1 MLSGYSLGMMLFKK
15 KPRPPS
21 PIVHADDEDF
31 ERIVSEHPGVTVVD
45 FWAAWCGPCRMMEP
59 ILDEIAI
66 EFEDDGV
73 LVVKVDVDRATETAA
88 DYGIRSIPT
97 VVFFRGGEP
106 LFEMVGAVPKPVLQ
120 REIRANLSSTED
132 TSQPAD

>member
-1 MLSGYSLGMMLFKK
+1 MMLFKK

-21 PIVHADDEDF
+21 PVVHADDEDF
-31 ERIVSEHPGVTVVD
+31 ERIVAGHPGVTVVD

-66 EFEDDGV
+66 EFEEDGV
-73 LVVKVDVDRATETAA
+73 LVLKVDVDRATETAA

-97 VVFFRGGEP
+97 IVFFRAGEP

-120 REIRANLSSTED
+120 REIRASLSSTED
-132 TSQPAD
+132 TLPSGG